1 MRLVENRAVRKALDD
16 LKTLGIAIALDDFG
30 TGNSSLSYL
39 RAFPFDKIKIDLC
52 FVCDLGQGAP
62 AQAIVDALLALAG
75 DLGMTTTAE
84 GVEADWQRAWLQTKG
99 CTEAQGYFFG
109 RPMPA
114 AEVPD
119 FLASRPRY
127 AANGHKD

>member
-16 LKTLGIAIALDDFG
+16 LKTLGVAIALDDFG
-30 TGNSSLSYL
+30 TGNSSFSYL

-52 FVCDLGQGAP
+52 FVR
-62 AQAIVDALLALAG
+62 